1 MKKLFAILIGGFLF
15 AILIGAASDVYAFD
29 DIQILIISQFENQ
42 LDALVNHCVDLL
54 ENAESIE
61 DMKSIAPTCEEQVF
75 ALIDLLEI
83 NLGQEI
89 SVEHFD
95 ECVYNEALDH
105 TECFDPINI
114 ID

>member
-1 MKKLFAILIGGFLF
+1 MRKMFAILIGGFLF
-15 AILIGAASDVYAFD
+15 AILIGAASDVYATD
-29 DIQILIISQFENQ
+29 DIQHLIIKQFENQ
-42 LDALVNHCVDLL
+42 LEALVEHCVDLL
-54 ENAESIE
+54 EAAETIE

-83 NLGQEI
+83 NLGKELTI
-89 SVEHFD
+89 EHFD